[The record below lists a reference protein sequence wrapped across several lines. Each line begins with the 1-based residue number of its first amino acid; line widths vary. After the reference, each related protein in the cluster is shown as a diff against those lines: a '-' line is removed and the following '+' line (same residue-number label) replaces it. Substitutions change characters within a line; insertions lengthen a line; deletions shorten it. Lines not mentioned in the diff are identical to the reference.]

1 MYIRKTK
8 VTKEIRKHT
17 NKRKV
22 TMTQR
27 WLFEKKINRKETFI
41 STTRGKWWLLKLER
55 VEDVSQL

>member
-1 MYIRKTK
+1 MEKTLEKEQIKLKPSTRMYIRKTK

-27 WLFEKKINRKETFI
+27 WLFEKKKKLTE
-41 STTRGKWWLLKLER
+41 KKLL
-55 VEDVSQL
+55 